1 VRGVAPSSPTVAS
14 WELSLR
20 LRERRIEL
28 GVDVATITA
37 RLGFT
42 RNYWSA
48 VENERRS
55 LTEEKL
61 DLLLDLLE
69 YDDAERAE
77 LFELRERSRGRGWWT
92 AYAALYGEEMQ
103 RYHGLEHGAQSIR
116 SYECIVPGLL
126 QTPEY
131 TRALM
136 EASIHMRPIDIDQR
150 VEVRQRRQERLTG
163 EDPLHL
169 TVVLG
174 QAALL
179 QQIGG
184 REVFRAQLVH
194 LAAMLRAHPKT
205 IQVRVLPFTSPGC
218 SLIGASTLYLIDF
231 ASARLPTLAWL
242 EAVTLRRIVD
252 RPEQVRDVL
261 FSWSDALRLTLSAE
275 DSVRMIEDYAE
286 EL

>member
-1 VRGVAPSSPTVAS
+1 MRGVAPSSPTVAS

-28 GVDVATITA
+28 GVDVSTITA

-92 AYAALYGEEMQ
+92 AYSALYGEELQ
-103 RYHGLEHGAQSIR
+103 RFHGLEHGAQSIR
-116 SYECIVPGLL
+116 SYEGIIPGLL

-131 TRALM
+131 TRALL
-136 EASIHMRPIDIDQR
+136 EAGVSMRPVEIDQR
-150 VEVRQRRQERLTG
+150 VEVRMRRQQRLTG
-163 EDPLHL
+163 PDPLHL

-179 QQIGG
+179 QQVGG
-184 REVFRAQLVH
+184 REVLRAQLRH
-194 LAAMLRAHPKT
+194 LAGMMRAHPDT
-205 IQVRVLPFTSPGC
+205 VQIRVLPFTARAC
-218 SLIGASTLYLIDF
+218 SLLGASTFHLIDF
-231 ASARLPTLAWL
+231 ASARLPTLAWQ
-242 EAVTLRRIVD
+242 EAITVRRILE
-252 RPEQVRDVL
+252 RPDQVRDVV
-261 FSWSDALRLTLSAE
+261 FSWSDARRLALSAE
-275 DSVRMIEDYAE
+275 ESVRMVEGYAE